1 MFAKLIIVG
10 NLGSDPEMRY
20 TSQGKP
26 YTRLSIAVNRTWAN
40 DKGEKQVDT
49 TWFRVTVWGKQAE
62 ACSQYLSK
70 GRMVL
75 VEAEQIK
82 ASAYMSRDMTGRAG
96 ADSTERTPA
105 RPAKP
110 AATLEIVARNVRFL
124 GGNGNGNGKGA
135 TGAEQPVEEVED
147 EPAI

>member
-20 TSQGKP
+20 TPKGLAYS
-26 YTRLSIAVNRTWAN
+26 RLSVATNRKWA
-40 DKGEKQVDT
+40 DAEGTQHTDT

-62 ACSQYLSK
+62 ACAQYLSK

-82 ASAYMSRDMTGRAG
+82 ASAYLSRDNQ
-96 ADSTERTPA
+96 
-105 RPAKP
+105 P
-110 AATLEIVARNVRFL
+110 AATLEVVARNVRFL
-124 GGNGNGNGKGA
+124 GGNGNGNGA
-135 TGAEQPVEEVED
+135 SGAEQPVEEE
-147 EPAI
+147 ELAPEI

>member
-82 ASAYMSRDMTGRAG
+82 ASAYLSRDNQ
-96 ADSTERTPA
+96 
-105 RPAKP
+105 P
-110 AATLEIVARNVRFL
+110 AATLEVVARNVRFL

-135 TGAEQPVEEVED
+135 TGSEQPVEEAED
-147 EPAI
+147 EPEL

>member
-20 TSQGKP
+20 TPAGKP
-26 YTRLSIAVNRTWAN
+26 YLRMSLAVNRTWAN

-62 ACSQYLSK
+62 ACNQYLSK

-82 ASAYMSRDMTGRAG
+82 ASAYMSRDNQ
-96 ADSTERTPA
+96 
-105 RPAKP
+105 P

-124 GGNGNGNGKGA
+124 GGNGNGNGHNGA
-135 TGAEQPVEEVED
+135 SGAEQPVEEEG
-147 EPAI
+147 EPEL

>member
-1 MFAKLIIVG
+1 MEKEHSYLASGL
-10 NLGSDPEMRY
+10 PYY
-20 TSQGKP
+20 TPAGKP
-26 YTRLSIAVNRTWAN
+26 YLRMSVAVNRTWAN

-62 ACSQYLSK
+62 ACNQYLSK

-82 ASAYMSRDMTGRAG
+82 ASAYMSRDNQ
-96 ADSTERTPA
+96 
-105 RPAKP
+105 P

-135 TGAEQPVEEVED
+135 TGSEQPVEEVED
-147 EPAI
+147 NEPAI

>member
-20 TSQGKP
+20 TPAGKP
-26 YTRLSIAVNRTWAN
+26 YTRLSVAVNRKWAD
-40 DKGEKQVDT
+40 DKGEQHVDT

-82 ASAYMSRDMTGRAG
+82 ASAYMSRDNQA
-96 ADSTERTPA
+96 
-105 RPAKP
+105 
-110 AATLEIVARNVRFL
+110 AATLEVVARSVRFL
-124 GGNGNGNGKGA
+124 GSNGNGHNSA
-135 TGAEQPVEEVED
+135 SGAEQPAEEEG
-147 EPAI
+147 EAPEI

>member
-10 NLGSDPEMRY
+10 NLGSDPELRY
-20 TSQGKP
+20 TPAGKS
-26 YTRLSIAVNRTWAN
+26 YCRISLAVNRTWAN

-62 ACSQYLSK
+62 ACNQYLSK

-82 ASAYMSRDMTGRAG
+82 ASAYMSRDNQ
-96 ADSTERTPA
+96 
-105 RPAKP
+105 P

-135 TGAEQPVEEVED
+135 TGAEQPVEEIED

>member
-20 TSQGKP
+20 TPRGQA
-26 YTRLSIAVNRTWAN
+26 YARLSVATNRKWA
-40 DKGEKQVDT
+40 DAEGTQHTDT

-62 ACSQYLSK
+62 ACNQYLSK

-82 ASAYMSRDMTGRAG
+82 ASAYMSRDNQ
-96 ADSTERTPA
+96 
-105 RPAKP
+105 P

-124 GGNGNGNGKGA
+124 GGNGNGKGA
-135 TGAEQPVEEVED
+135 TGSEQPTEEVED
-147 EPAI
+147 EPTI